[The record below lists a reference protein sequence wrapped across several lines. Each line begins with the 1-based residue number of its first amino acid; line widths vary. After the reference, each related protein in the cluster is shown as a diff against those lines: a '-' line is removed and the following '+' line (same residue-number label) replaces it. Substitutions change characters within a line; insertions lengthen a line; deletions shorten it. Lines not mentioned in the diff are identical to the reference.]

1 MVFTVV
7 FEPLFLNITSCYS
20 LIFDIDI
27 FKSFNGHAIFKSI
40 SVVIYGIEQEC
51 PPLDTLVL
59 LLVHETA
66 AERCSNIQR
75 AEIKTTVKNN
85 KKCPL
90 YPLSELFV
98 FGVFFSSSPVPG
110 ELLCLFFPCSGLL
123 VTHLELDLHPVCS
136 SHFGGLHRSSFM
148 MNKNASP

>member
-1 MVFTVV
+1 MVFAVV

-27 FKSFNGHAIFKSI
+27 LKTFNGHAIFKSI

-51 PPLDTLVL
+51 PPLGTLVL
-59 LLVHETA
+59 LLIHETA
-66 AERCSNIQR
+66 AERCSNMQR

-90 YPLSELFV
+90 YPLSELF
-98 FGVFFSSSPVPG
+98 G
-110 ELLCLFFPCSGLL
+110 LWCLFLLFSCSW
-123 VTHLELDLHPVCS
+123 
-136 SHFGGLHRSSFM
+136 
-148 MNKNASP
+148 